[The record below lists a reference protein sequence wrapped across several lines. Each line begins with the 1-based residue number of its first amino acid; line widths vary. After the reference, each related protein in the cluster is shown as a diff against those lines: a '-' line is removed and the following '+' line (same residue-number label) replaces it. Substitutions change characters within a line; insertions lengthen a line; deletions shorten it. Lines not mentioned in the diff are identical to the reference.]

1 MNGQHPPLL
10 LDAPTPSHPGPGGV
24 GGEGE
29 EGAPQPPAQD
39 GPLAY
44 YPSFS
49 TVDEARKWQYIESW
63 AQRDSATAA
72 AEKCGGRDGPLDPE
86 QGAQSVRADE
96 AVSVR
101 SSLMDLEVSRGS
113 GARQA
118 PTPGQQ
124 LPGAFQRQLS
134 EGEESR
140 GSGGRQVTAQRGH
153 NGPTVSGGSGPRV
166 QHLQQHPQHLQ
177 QHPQNL
183 QQHPQQYPQHQEH
196 SASGSERVH
205 PHPHQPPSA
214 PQHTSRPGPGGGV
227 GAATRAMTTGGPG
240 AVTGGAGAVTGRA
253 VPRGQVQGYS
263 HVAADH
269 GMVSDRQLAEAERK
283 LAETEEQ
290 LAEAEEKLAAVHQR
304 HSQELHQLKQVRQ
317 GGANV
322 YDFSL
327 NLDLNA

>member
-24 GGEGE
+24 GEGE

-118 PTPGQQ
+118 PAPGQQ
-124 LPGAFQRQLS
+124 LPGTFQRQLP

-140 GSGGRQVTAQRGH
+140 GSGGRQVTGQRGH
-153 NGPTVSGGSGPRV
+153 NGPTISGGSGPRQQHPQQHAQHPQ
-166 QHLQQHPQHLQ
+166 QHLQQHLQQQPQQHPQHL
-177 QHPQNL
+177 
-183 QQHPQQYPQHQEH
+183 EH
-196 SASGSERVH
+196 SASGSERVL
-205 PHPHQPPSA
+205 PHPHHPPSA
-214 PQHTSRPGPGGGV
+214 QQHVSRAGPGGGV
-227 GAATRAMTTGGPG
+227 GAAPRAMTTGGP
-240 AVTGGAGAVTGRA
+240 TGGPGAVTGRA
-253 VPRGQVQGYS
+253 VPRGQVQGYGQ
-263 HVAADH
+263 VAADH
-269 GMVSDRQLAEAERK
+269 GMASDKQLAEAEQK
-283 LAETEEQ
+283 LVETEEQ

-304 HSQELHQLKQVRQ
+304 HSQELHQLKQVRRKPP
-317 GGANV
+317 G
-322 YDFSL
+322 L
-327 NLDLNA
+327 HL